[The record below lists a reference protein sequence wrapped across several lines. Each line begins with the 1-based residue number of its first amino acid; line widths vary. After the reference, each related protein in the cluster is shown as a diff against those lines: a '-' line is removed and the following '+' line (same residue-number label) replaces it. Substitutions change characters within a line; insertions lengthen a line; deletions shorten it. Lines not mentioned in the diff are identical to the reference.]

1 MFIAVMFSVI
11 EISCSKKIQGRTDE
25 APMLAPSNIDINA
38 GTWKPVLLTG
48 PTEFPVAI
56 PAAVN
61 TPGYVAELNEIKG
74 YQQSLSAAQK
84 EKVNYWGAG
93 SVLRWE

>member
-1 MFIAVMFSVI
+1 MRKIIIPILLVAVTFSLT

-25 APMLAPSNIDINA
+25 APMLAPSNVDINA

-48 PTEFPVAI
+48 PTEFPVPA

-61 TPGYVAELNEIKG
+61 TPGYIAELNEIKG
-74 YQQSLSAAQK
+74 YQKSLSNEQ
-84 EKVNYWGAG
+84 EKKI
-93 SVLRWE
+93 RH